1 MRNGTITA
9 TALAGA
15 LALAPAA
22 KADAVADF
30 YKGKTVSVV
39 VSTGEGG
46 TYDTVART
54 IAKYMPKHVPGNP
67 VMILRYMPGA
77 GHVVATNYMYNQ
89 APHDGT
95 YIATIGNSIPQ
106 HQVLDG
112 QGVRYDARKFHW
124 LGSTGISNLMT
135 AAWAASGVKTI
146 DDVMKHEVTAGST
159 GAGSG
164 TMLYPTITNNVVGT
178 KFKLI
183 LGYRK
188 ATEIDLAMERGEVVV
203 RSGFSLGSLTNEH
216 PDWIREHKVN
226 FLFQVG
232 GKREESQP
240 DVPLMSDLGK
250 TDEQRKIMKLLSA
263 PVALGRPYL
272 TTPELPQDRY
282 KALKA
287 AFEATMKDPAF
298 LADAKKLK
306 FDLRPLTGDEVAEIV
321 NETID
326 IPPALAEK
334 ARAAIGDADKPAKKG
349 KGKKS

>member
-1 MRNGTITA
+1 MRNGAIYV
-9 TALAGA
+9 TALAGT
-15 LALAPAA
+15 LALAQPL
-22 KADAVADF
+22 KAEGVGDF
-30 YKGKTVSVV
+30 YKGKTVNIV

-46 TYDTVART
+46 TYDTVARSV
-54 IAKYMPKHVPGNP
+54 ARYMPKHIPGAP
-67 VMILRYMPGA
+67 VMILKYMPGA
-77 GHVVATNYMYNQ
+77 GHVVATNYMYDL
-89 APHDGT
+89 APKDGT
-95 YIATIGNSIPQ
+95 YIATSGNSIPQ

-112 QGVRYDARKFHW
+112 KGVRYDARKFHW

-183 LGYRK
+183 LGYRR

-216 PDWIREHKVN
+216 PDWISKKKVN

-232 GKREESQP
+232 NKREETQP
-240 DVPLMSDLGK
+240 GVPLMSDLGK
-250 TDEQRKIMKLLSA
+250 TDEQKKILKLLSA

-272 TTPELPQDRY
+272 TTPELPADRLV
-282 KALKA
+282 ALKS
-287 AFEATMKDPAF
+287 AFAATMKDPGF
-298 LADAKKLK
+298 LAEAKKLK
-306 FDLRPLTGDEVAEIV
+306 FDLRPMTGDEVAEVV

-334 ARAAIGDADKPAKKG
+334 ARAAIGDAEKPKK
-349 KGKKS
+349 K

>member
-1 MRNGTITA
+1 
-9 TALAGA
+9 
-15 LALAPAA
+15 
-22 KADAVADF
+22 
-30 YKGKTVSVV
+30 
-39 VSTGEGG
+39 
-46 TYDTVART
+46 
-54 IAKYMPKHVPGNP
+54 
-67 VMILRYMPGA
+67 
-77 GHVVATNYMYNQ
+77 MYNQ
-89 APHDGT
+89 APKDGT

-112 QGVRYDARKFHW
+112 KGVRFDARKFNW

-146 DDVMKHEVTAGST
+146 DDAYKREVTAGST

-178 KFKLI
+178 KFKI
-183 LGYRK
+183 ISGYRK

-203 RSGFSLGSLTNEH
+203 RAGFSLGSLSNEH
-216 PDWIREHKVN
+216 PDWIAEKKVN

-232 GKREESQP
+232 GKRETSLP

-250 TDEQRKIMKLLSA
+250 TDEQKRIMRVLSA

-272 TTPELPQDRY
+272 APQGIPADRY
-282 KALKA
+282 KELRA

-321 NETID
+321 DDTID
-326 IPPALAEK
+326 LPPPLIAK
-334 ARAAIGDADKPAKKG
+334 AKAAIGDTAEAEAPKK
-349 KGKKS
+349 

>member
-1 MRNGTITA
+1 MRKDLTA
-9 TALAGA
+9 AVVAAAALTSFPLSAET
-15 LALAPAA
+15 L
-22 KADAVADF
+22 ADF
-30 YKGKTVSVV
+30 YKGKTINIV

-46 TYDTVART
+46 TYDTVARS
-54 IAKYMPKHVPGNP
+54 IAHYMPKHIPGEP
-67 VMILRYMPGA
+67 TMILRYMPGA

-89 APHDGT
+89 APKDGT

-112 QGVRYDARKFHW
+112 KGVRFDARKFNW
-124 LGSTGISNLMT
+124 IGSTGISNLMT
-135 AAWAASGVKTI
+135 AAWAASGVKTN
-146 DDVMKHEVTAGST
+146 DDAYKHEVTAGST

-178 KFKLI
+178 KFKI
-183 LGYRK
+183 ISGYRK

-203 RSGFSLGSLTNEH
+203 RAGFSLGSLSNEH
-216 PDWIREHKVN
+216 PDWISEKKVN

-232 GKREESQP
+232 GKREASLP

-250 TDEQRKIMKLLSA
+250 TDEQKKILRVLSA

-272 TTPELPQDRY
+272 APQDVPGDRV
-282 KALKA
+282 KGLRA

-306 FDLRPLTGDEVAEIV
+306 FDLRPLSGEEVAEIV
-321 NETID
+321 DDTID
-326 IPPALAEK
+326 LPPDLAAK
-334 ARAAIGDADKPAKKG
+334 AKAAIGDSAQAKK
-349 KGKKS
+349 K